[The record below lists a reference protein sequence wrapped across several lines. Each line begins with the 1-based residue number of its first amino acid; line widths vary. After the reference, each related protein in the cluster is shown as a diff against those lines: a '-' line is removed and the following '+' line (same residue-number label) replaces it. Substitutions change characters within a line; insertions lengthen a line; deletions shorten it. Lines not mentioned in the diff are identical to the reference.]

1 MSTQERVRFS
11 ISNPDRPKKEII
23 VTDQSLEI
31 GRQRTAIEDHKE
43 RQRIGSEVAEVWDDR
58 LL

>member
-11 ISNPDRPKKEII
+11 ISNPDRPKKKTLTTAE
-23 VTDQSLEI
+23 QLEK

-43 RQRIGSEVAEVWDDR
+43 RQRINSEAAEVWEWES
-58 LL
+58 